1 MRIVTKLTEKDLTML
16 VKRIVSENERVYGH
30 SEIDK
35 LYSNIAD
42 DEDVQLDDSSG
53 ELSGKITKKIEIVK
67 DILKSALRK
76 KDWSIVSQA
85 LSYLD
90 IKFK

>member
-1 MRIVTKLTEKDLTML
+1 MKRIVTLTEKDLTML

-30 SEIDK
+30 PEIKK

>member
-1 MRIVTKLTEKDLTML
+1 MKRIVTLTEKDLTML

-30 SEIDK
+30 SEIKK
-35 LYSNIAD
+35 LYSNIGD